1 MARNGITETEIVEA
15 IHALQAEGTGITV
28 QAIRSKLGTGSYT
41 TIQVALERWRNSQTG
56 VGIAMPEIP
65 ERIAGLSRL
74 LWAETWKE
82 ALKHWETEKAAF
94 GEERQKFEALRADM
108 TAEMTRLES
117 DLAKATTDRD
127 ALEHRLKASD
137 ETIQELKLMLTTEK
151 GQRQSLESEIA
162 RLTQE
167 CALSRE
173 ESKVWIERACRAE
186 GRLEERN
193 NEKNSQTL

>member
-1 MARNGITETEIVEA
+1 MARNGITETEILEA
-15 IHALQAEGTGITV
+15 IHALQAEGLGITV

-41 TIQVALERWRNSQTG
+41 TIQAALERWRNSQTEAG
-56 VGIAMPEIP
+56 LAMPEMP
-65 ERIAGLSRL
+65 EKIAGLSRL

-108 TAEMTRLES
+108 IAEITRLEA
-117 DLAKATTDRD
+117 DLAKATADRE

-137 ETIQELKLMLTTEK
+137 DTIQELKLMLTTEQ
-151 GQRQSLESEIA
+151 GQKQSLESEVA

-173 ESKVWIERACRAE
+173 ESKGWIERACRAE

-193 NEKNSQTL
+193 IDKNNQSL